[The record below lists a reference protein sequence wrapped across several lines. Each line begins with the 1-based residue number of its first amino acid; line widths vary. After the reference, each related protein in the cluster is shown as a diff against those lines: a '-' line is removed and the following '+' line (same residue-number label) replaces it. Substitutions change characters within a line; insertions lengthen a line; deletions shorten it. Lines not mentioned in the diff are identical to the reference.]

1 MTTSLSFSFLICKMG
16 EMDPSFLEVIVKIVK
31 VPVKHIVGGSA
42 EKKAFFKKRAR
53 RW

>member
-31 VPVKHIVGGSA
+31 VPVKCIVGGSA
-42 EKKAFFKKRAR
+42 EEKAFF
-53 RW
+53 